1 MNINYPHPLEEQPVP
16 AEVSS
21 EQVVVGEE
29 PPLPQQSQFPPP
41 SSGCWAAISSPKLA
55 GVLTLCRGAHFQG
68 VYKQ

>member
-29 PPLPQQSQFPPP
+29 PPLPQQSQLP
-41 SSGCWAAISSPKLA
+41 SPHQAAGQQSRHP
-55 GVLTLCRGAHFQG
+55 G
-68 VYKQ
+68 